1 MSYDYDD
8 YDRPERPRRRRRRRG
23 PRDARGVALLVLGQ
37 LEEEDAFLQPA
48 LQSAA
53 SRAGLDPRDRG
64 LALELVMGV
73 ERWRLRLDHA
83 LAPHVRRG
91 LDETE
96 PTARRVLRI
105 AAYQLLFLDRIP
117 ARAAV
122 HSAVEL
128 ARASMGERTAGFVNG
143 VLRGLTRGEAIMP
156 AGDDAPAIS
165 IRTSTPE
172 WLVERWLAAGGPQ
185 FAVDMAQ
192 AHNRPAPLTI
202 RAAGD
207 APDRDALAERLRAE
221 GASVHPTRFAPD
233 GLHIEHHPAPFE
245 GAAFRTG
252 WWQAQDEASQLVVR
266 LLDPRPGEQIWDACA
281 APGGKTRYISRL
293 MGDDGAVLATDIH
306 PDKASR
312 LERALRHRP
321 VVEVRR
327 HDAADGAPDAARFD
341 RVLLDAPCTALGI
354 MRRHPEIK
362 WRRGPAD
369 IEQRVALQRGLLD
382 AAADAVKPGGA
393 LVYSVCSDTPEEG
406 PEQVAAFV
414 ARHPDFALEP
424 PASDPTLPLE
434 ADGTLRLDPHRH
446 GADGFFAARLR
457 RKD

>member
-1 MSYDYDD
+1 MNPY
-8 YDRPERPRRRRRRRG
+8 PPRRTRRRRRG

-53 SRAGLDPRDRG
+53 ARAGLDPRDRG

-73 ERWRLRLDHA
+73 ERWRMRLDHA

-128 ARASMGERTAGFVNG
+128 ARNSMGERAAGFVNG
-143 VLRGLTRGEAIMP
+143 VLRGLIRGDATLPE
-156 AGDDAPAIS
+156 GDDAPAIAV
-165 IRTSTPE
+165 RTSTPE
-172 WLVERWLAAGGPQ
+172 WLVERWLATGGPD
-185 FAVDMAQ
+185 FAVAMAEAQ
-192 AHNRPAPLTI
+192 NRPAPLTV
-202 RAAGD
+202 RAAGP
-207 APDRDALAERLRAE
+207 APDRDALADRLRAE
-221 GASVHPTRFAPD
+221 GAMVYPTRFAPD
-233 GLHIEHHPAPFE
+233 GLHIERHPSPFE
-245 GAAFRTG
+245 GESFRDG
-252 WWQAQDEASQLVVR
+252 WWQAQDEASQLVVQ
-266 LLDPRPGEQIWDACA
+266 LLDPRPGERIWDACA
-281 APGGKTRYISRL
+281 APGGKTRYIDRL
-293 MGDDGAVLATDIH
+293 MGAEGALLATDVH
-306 PDKASR
+306 PDKARR
-312 LERALRHRP
+312 LERALRERSA
-321 VVEVRR
+321 VEVRH
-327 HDAADGAPDAARFD
+327 HDAADGPPDAGLFD

-362 WRRGPAD
+362 WRRQPAD
-369 IEQRVALQRGLLD
+369 IPQRAAIQQRLLD
-382 AAADAVKPGGA
+382 AAAAAVKPGGL
-393 LVYSVCSDTPEEG
+393 LVYSVCSDTAEEG
-406 PEQVAAFV
+406 PEQVTAFV
-414 ARHPDFALEP
+414 ARHPAFAVEAP
-424 PASDPTLPLE
+424 PAGAVDGPGLPLD

-457 RKD
+457 RRD